1 VPLSISLEACSDRNS
16 IATEAPMKKQMSH
29 DDCAEL
35 SRHLLNPT
43 ALPAECKKFQ
53 DVMNFLKR
61 RDSDTTHPTQY
72 LS

>member
-1 VPLSISLEACSDRNS
+1 VYSHEVYISACNS
-16 IATEAPMKKQMSH
+16 ITTDTSMKKQMTH

-35 SRHLLNPT
+35 SRHLLHPV
-43 ALPAECKKFQ
+43 ALPVDCKKFE
-53 DVMNFLKR
+53 DVMSFLKR